1 MEKIKSISVYTQ
13 NNVPLFYTINDNKDA
28 LTLTGLVNYILMYD
42 DIYAD
47 KVSIGEYEVNNV
59 KFLTLI
65 KNNSPIIS
73 FTDIKE
79 YDTLSGFTELQM
91 KEEFLNQRRIF
102 ELNNIDIQDKTR
114 EPYIKIAY
122 INDNYDY
129 FLEYQIQKNK
139 LSLLSEESFNNF
151 LGNLDEVSKQNKEIV
166 LNDYSEINFNIESSK
181 KDFNKINDNDRLKIE
196 KSILPDAK
204 YISKVWN
211 LILKDKGVN
220 LSINKIENL
229 YEQGSKMREELN
241 NKICSTIKETL
252 FIREDLHIDYNSRKL
267 NKNSLANYLVRLAI
281 LENFYL
287 KQKSV
292 KVTLSD
298 LKNAM
303 NKYKSNTWQ
312 VELLQNIYDYM
323 KVCDLLSDIYK
334 FRNTYQIPNCPAKD
348 RYEGNINGDNL
359 VVYPSSNVLT
369 TNRIQ
374 IVTPNLQGLQPKIK
388 ECIGYSDSS
397 KSIISMDI
405 KGQDTH
411 VLIFGV
417 LKDPELTKA
426 TIEFGDPIL
435 GILKRLNYPTTP
447 ENRKTGKLPVLGL
460 MNGKALNTILTTDV
474 HTEEDKEMVTAIY
487 NFITNNPNY
496 KHLREEA
503 DRKLRAK
510 EYTKSCLLGIENELN
525 VYDKSG
531 NKRKD
536 YTLRNAII
544 NANFQMTSAS
554 IFNLSTTYLI
564 YDLINGNIEYNGE
577 VITMDVIRPLFPIFD
592 EIVFECKEGYE
603 ELTKKIMKYYFLP
616 YILEWEDTMKY
627 EITCGNYYIHK

>member
-1 MEKIKSISVYTQ
+1 M
-13 NNVPLFYTINDNKDA
+13 
-28 LTLTGLVNYILMYD
+28 
-42 DIYAD
+42 
-47 KVSIGEYEVNNV
+47 
-59 KFLTLI
+59 
-65 KNNSPIIS
+65 
-73 FTDIKE
+73 
-79 YDTLSGFTELQM
+79 
-91 KEEFLNQRRIF
+91 
-102 ELNNIDIQDKTR
+102 
-114 EPYIKIAY
+114 
-122 INDNYDY
+122 
-129 FLEYQIQKNK
+129 
-139 LSLLSEESFNNF
+139 LSEDSFNSF
-151 LGNLDEVSKQNKEIV
+151 LSDIEEANKNNKEIV
-166 LNDYSEINFNIESSK
+166 LNDYSEIDFNLKSDK
-181 KDFNKINDNDRLKIE
+181 KDFNVIDDNDRLKIE

-229 YEQGSKMREELN
+229 YEDGSKLREELN
-241 NKICSTIKETL
+241 NKICSRVKETL
-252 FIREDLHIDYNSRKL
+252 FIRDDLHIDYNSRKL
-267 NKNSLANYLVRLAI
+267 NSNSLANYLVRLAI
-281 LENFYL
+281 LENYFL
-287 KQKSV
+287 KQKST
-292 KVTLSD
+292 KVTLAD

-303 NKYKSNTWQ
+303 GKYKDGAWQ
-312 VELLQNIYDYM
+312 IEFLQNIYDYM
-323 KVCDLLSDIYK
+323 KLCDLLSDIYK
-334 FRNTYQIPNCPAKD
+334 FRNTYKIPNCPAKD
-348 RYEGNINGDNL
+348 RYEGHVQDDNL
-359 VVYPSSNVLT
+359 VVHPSSSVLT

-374 IVTPNLQGLQPKIK
+374 IITPNLQGLQPRIK
-388 ECIGYSDSS
+388 ECIGYSDMS
-397 KSIISMDI
+397 KSIVSIDI

-474 HTEEDKEMVTAIY
+474 HTEADKEMVTTIY
-487 NFITNNPNY
+487 NFITSNPNY
-496 KHLREEA
+496 KLLREEA

-525 VYDKSG
+525 VYDNSG

-536 YTLRNAII
+536 YTLKNAII

-564 YDLINGNIEYNGE
+564 HDLINGNILYNGE
-577 VITMDVIRPLFPIFD
+577 TITMDIIRPLFPIFD
-592 EIVFECKEGYE
+592 EIVFECKQGYE

-616 YILEWEDTMKY
+616 HILDWEDTMKY